1 MTGTPLARSGSFGWK
16 TAMLKRLAFSFAAF
30 SLATACGDQAAQP
43 LEPTS
48 YPALWEI
55 AREDGAVE
63 GWLFGT
69 VHALP
74 DDFAWRSPRLE
85 QAIEDADT
93 LVVEVGDLDDG
104 AKLSAL
110 FEDMAFDQPEGPI
123 SARIREDLRDEFD
136 ELLVKAKVRRSYFDP
151 MESWAA
157 ALALAQVAQEG
168 QPENGADR
176 ALIEAFEGRDL
187 IELEGA
193 RSQLAIFDSLPRAE
207 QRDLLNAVLEEAA
220 THGRDSGRLARLW
233 RDGDTD
239 GLEQLTRR
247 GMLAD
252 PELRQA
258 LLIDRNTAW
267 ATRIENLLSA
277 RDRPLIAVGAGHLLG
292 EDGLPALLQA
302 NGYVVTRV
310 E

>member
-1 MTGTPLARSGSFGWK
+1 MWKRFAFG
-16 TAMLKRLAFSFAAF
+16 FAALA
-30 SLATACGDQAAQP
+30 LATACEQQAAQP
-43 LEPTS
+43 PDQAT

-74 DDFAWRSPRLE
+74 DDVAWRSPRLE
-85 QAIEDADT
+85 QVVEEADM
-93 LVVEVGDLDDG
+93 LVVEVGDLRDG

-110 FEDMAFDQPEGPI
+110 FEDMAFDRPEGPI
-123 SARIREDLRDEFD
+123 RARIREDLRDEFD
-136 ELLVKAKVRRSYFDP
+136 ELLVAAKVRRSYFDP

-168 QPENGADR
+168 RPENGADR
-176 ALIEAFEGRDL
+176 ALIEAFDGRDL

-220 THGRDSGRLARLW
+220 THGREPGRLARLW
-233 RDGDTD
+233 REGDTD
-239 GLEQLTRR
+239 ELQKLTQS

-267 ATRIENLLSA
+267 ARRIENLLSA
-277 RDRPLIAVGAGHLLG
+277 RDRPLIAVGAGHLFG
-292 EDGLPALLQA
+292 DAGLPALLRA
-302 NGYVVTRV
+302 SGYVVTRV
-310 E
+310 Q

>member
-1 MTGTPLARSGSFGWK
+1 
-16 TAMLKRLAFSFAAF
+16 MLKRLAFGFAALA
-30 SLATACGDQAAQP
+30 LATACGERAAQP
-43 LEPTS
+43 PEQAT

-55 AREDGAVE
+55 TREDGAVE

-74 DDFAWRSPRLE
+74 DDIPWRSPQLE
-85 QAIEDADT
+85 QVIADADM
-93 LVVEVGDLDDG
+93 LVVEVRDLGDG

-110 FEDMAFDQPEGPI
+110 FEELAFDRPEGPI
-123 SARIREDLRDEFD
+123 RTRIREDLRDEFD

-168 QPENGADR
+168 QSENGADR
-176 ALIEAFEGRDL
+176 ALIEAFDGRDVV
-187 IELEGA
+187 ELEGA
-193 RSQLAIFDSLPRAE
+193 RSQLSMFDSLPRAE
-207 QRDLLNAVLEEAA
+207 QRNLLNAVLEEAA
-220 THGRDSGRLARLW
+220 AHGRDPRRLSRLW
-233 RDGDTD
+233 REGDTD
-239 GLEQLTRR
+239 ELQRLTQS

-258 LLIDRNTAW
+258 LLIDRNIVW

-277 RDRPLIAVGAGHLLG
+277 SDQPLIAVGAGHLLG
-292 EDGLPALLQA
+292 DDGLPALLRA
-302 NGYVVTRV
+302 SGYVVTRV

>member
-1 MTGTPLARSGSFGWK
+1 
-16 TAMLKRLAFSFAAF
+16 MLKRLAFGFAALA
-30 SLATACGDQAAQP
+30 LATACGERAAQP
-43 LEPTS
+43 PEQAT

-74 DDFAWRSPRLE
+74 DDIAWRSPQLE
-85 QAIEDADT
+85 QVIADADM
-93 LVVEVGDLDDG
+93 LVVEVGDLGDG

-110 FEDMAFDQPEGPI
+110 FEELAFDRPEGPI
-123 SARIREDLRDEFD
+123 RTRIREDLRDEFD

-168 QPENGADR
+168 QSENGADR
-176 ALIEAFEGRDL
+176 ALIEAFDGRDL

-193 RSQLAIFDSLPRAE
+193 RSQLAMFDSLPRAE

-220 THGRDSGRLARLW
+220 THGRDPRRLSRLW
-233 RDGDTD
+233 REGDTD
-239 GLEQLTRR
+239 ELQRLTQS

-258 LLIDRNTAW
+258 LLIDRNIVW

-277 RDRPLIAVGAGHLLG
+277 SDQPLIAVGAGHLLG
-292 EDGLPALLQA
+292 DDGLPALLRA
-302 NGYVVTRV
+302 SGYVVTRV